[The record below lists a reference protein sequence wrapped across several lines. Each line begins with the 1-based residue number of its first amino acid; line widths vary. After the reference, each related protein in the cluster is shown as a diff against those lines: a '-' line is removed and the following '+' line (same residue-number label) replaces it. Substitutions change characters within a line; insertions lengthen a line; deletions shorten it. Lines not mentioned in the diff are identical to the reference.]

1 MKTRFFKR
9 RKVPIS
15 KSNKVAQMGIKVII
29 KMFWSGN
36 EKKKMLFNCG
46 MNYLLKKSIC
56 SADVYH

>member
-29 KMFWSGN
+29 KMFCSGN
-36 EKKKMLFNCG
+36 GKKNAIQLWDELPIKEIYLF
-46 MNYLLKKSIC
+46 S
-56 SADVYH
+56 